1 MGTTALRQLLKSLC
15 NNSIWNYAVLWKLRH
30 ESPMILNWEDG
41 YFKTKPGEPVESITN
56 DAYCKD
62 GSDVFCPHF
71 EPNTSSGS
79 LEENLAGFLVA
90 DMSRIQYTLGEGV
103 VGRVAFTR
111 DHCWV
116 SFNNIFTGEVQLIP
130 ECPEE
135 WLLQFASGIKTI
147 LLVPALPHG
156 VLQLGS
162 LEEVAEDVNM
172 VANVKGRFN
181 SLHSIGKNTA
191 PSSLKK
197 EFQDEQSS
205 PLISSGID
213 CLNAP
218 STTAFTSVKIKDL
231 NHSIAVNSVEM
242 DNSNQSTASRV
253 LPLLNVENSF
263 IPVGKN
269 LLEALQYETENNIDV
284 PSISLAE
291 ISTPSVSMNAS
302 QLEMMESKLFELS
315 CLMEELQA
323 HSDSND
329 DNVGMFGESFSGLMS
344 SHPAGNIAG
353 EPAGGKTANDMDNKV
368 VSSFFRFPK
377 DSELHKVLGPKQTN
391 EKLWD
396 ASPMVE
402 DTCSTP
408 SFTCSKDPSERTEP
422 YCFARGGDTGY
433 LLEAVVANVYSG
445 SDDTS
450 NRSSSFKSSTSIS
463 GHFAASPKPQ
473 NRSKASTLVKDDSTL
488 CRHLKSACIIGD
500 EIADSSSSTLRS
512 MMDAIFSTEQHDNE
526 SDGTQPRKGH
536 KTTVTKRRVKH
547 GDNQRPRPRDRQLIQ
562 ERVKE
567 LRELVPNSAKC
578 SIDGLLDRT
587 VRHMLYLKSVTDH
600 AEKLRRCVRQEHP
613 GIKNWRYY
621 EAKENCQ
628 NGTSC
633 AYEFGLEFQMCPI
646 LVEDL
651 AYPGHMLILML
662 CDEQCLFLEIAQVIR
677 GLELTILKGVL
688 ETRSDKTWARFV
700 VEASRGFHRLDIL
713 LPLMQFL
720 QRKRNPISSKI

>member
-368 VSSFFRFPK
+368 
-377 DSELHKVLGPKQTN
+377 
-391 EKLWD
+391 
-396 ASPMVE
+396 
-402 DTCSTP
+402 
-408 SFTCSKDPSERTEP
+408 
-422 YCFARGGDTGY
+422 GGDTGY

-700 VEASRGFHRLDIL
+700 VEGVPQTRYLVASDAVSAAQKKPHLKQD
-713 LPLMQFL
+713 LMSHLF
-720 QRKRNPISSKI
+720 SK